1 MSGVEPAGYPKPR
14 DHGVVAVRRIG
25 RSEGRDAVHLLALA
39 FVDEPALRY
48 VLGGTP
54 RRRLR
59 VLIPFMWAGLRSYP
73 RSVEIHGAW
82 LDGKLAG
89 AGLRMPPGAWP
100 VGRWETLR
108 GWAWGLL
115 GALPMLVA
123 FPQAVRVFRAA
134 AEQQSHHP
142 SDRPH
147 WYLWTAARRRLGAGT
162 LRHRAGRCRGSGLL
176 PRDLW
181 RWDRGPVSPARLRGE
196 RPLGGRT
203 RSPAGPHDVAR
214 SSPPGPATRVVPSHR
229 LGCLRHL
236 HRHGGD
242 DQTTPVL
249 REGLAAWWHAHP
261 HRHSPGAGAKPRTS
275 GG

>member
-147 WYLWTAARRRLGAGT
+147 WYLWTMGVHPSFRRRGVASALARFVIEQADAEGVGCYLETCGDGTEALYRRLGFEV
-162 LRHRAGRCRGSGLL
+162 
-176 PRDLW
+176 RD
-181 RWDRGPVSPARLRGE
+181 RWEVG
-196 RPLGGRT
+196 
-203 RSPAGPHDVAR
+203 
-214 SSPPGPATRVVPSHR
+214 
-229 LGCLRHL
+229 
-236 HRHGGD
+236 
-242 DQTTPVL
+242 
-249 REGLAAWWHAHP
+249 
-261 HRHSPGAGAKPRTS
+261 PGAPLARTMWRDPRRP
-275 GG
+275 GQPLE